1 MTVPGWRY
9 DMDKRIT
16 ARCSAALAIAATIL
30 ATGTAR
36 ADERQIV
43 RAKTGDVLLEVV
55 GQVNNSPAPAPLG
68 SSNQFGYVSFLDGVD
83 QIFSTTDP
91 AAQNQSTAALTFFT
105 EVATT
110 RVTSNGP
117 FSIVIREGTTTFYRN
132 SAPADFS
139 VPESFRSGNP
149 VMVSTI
155 RQQVIVDTI
164 EKTFTVT
171 NVNVVTET
179 TPFELGGQQVRIGH
193 RDDVLRT
200 ALVGVL
206 KSRDGTPPPTGY
218 FSGYAVAV
226 ER

>member
-1 MTVPGWRY
+1 MNA
-9 DMDKRIT
+9 RIVS
-16 ARCSAALAIAATIL
+16 RCSAAIAFAAIVVTSS
-30 ATGTAR
+30 GAR
-36 ADERQIV
+36 ADDRQIV
-43 RAKTGDVLLEVV
+43 RAKTGHVLLEVI
-55 GQVNNSPAPAPLG
+55 GQVNNSPTPAPLG
-68 SSNQFGYVSFLDGVD
+68 SSNQFGYVSFLQGVD
-83 QIFSTTDP
+83 QLFSTTDP

-105 EVATT
+105 DVATT

-117 FSIVIREGTTTFYRN
+117 FSIIIREGTTTFYRN
-132 SAPADFS
+132 FAPADFS

-155 RQQVIVDTI
+155 RQQVIVDTV

-179 TPFELGGQQVRIGH
+179 TPFELDGLMVRIGH

-218 FSGYAVAV
+218 FSGYAVAA